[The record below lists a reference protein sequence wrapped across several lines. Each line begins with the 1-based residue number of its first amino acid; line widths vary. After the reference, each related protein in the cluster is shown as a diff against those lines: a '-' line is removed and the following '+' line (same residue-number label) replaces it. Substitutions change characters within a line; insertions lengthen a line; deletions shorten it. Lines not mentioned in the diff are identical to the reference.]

1 MAFKEKVYNILKG
14 KFLVDQDAPKNWS
27 FIVFLTILGLIMIAS
42 SHSVDKKVQK
52 LAKLTLERRE
62 NKAKYI
68 ATKSE
73 LMQLE
78 LQSSVAKK
86 VKERGL
92 QQASE
97 PPVKIIIKKVKKED

>member
-14 KFLVDQDAPKNWS
+14 KFLVDQDASKNWS
-27 FIVFLTILGLIMIAS
+27 FIVFLAMLGLFMIAS
-42 SHSVDKKVQK
+42 SHSVDRKVQK

-62 NKAKYI
+62 NKASYI

-78 LQSSVAKK
+78 LQSSVTKK
-86 VKERGL
+86 VKEKGL
-92 QQASE
+92 LQASE
-97 PPVKIIIKKVKKED
+97 PPVKIVIKKEIKKD

>member
-1 MAFKEKVYNILKG
+1 MTFKERVYSVLRG
-14 KFLVDQDAPKNWS
+14 KFLVDRDAPKNWV
-27 FIVFLTILGLIMIAS
+27 FIVFLAILGLMMIAS
-42 SHSVDKKVQK
+42 SHSVDKKVQR
-52 LAKLTLERRE
+52 LAKLTLEKKE

-86 VKERGL
+86 VSERGL
-92 QQASE
+92 EQASE
-97 PPVKIIIKKVKKED
+97 PPVKIVITKKIEK

>member
-1 MAFKEKVYNILKG
+1 MAFKDRVYNILKG
-14 KFLVDQDAPKNWS
+14 KFLVDQDAPKNW
-27 FIVFLTILGLIMIAS
+27 FVIVFLATLGLFMIAS

-52 LAKLTLERRE
+52 LAKLTQQKRE

-78 LQSSVAKK
+78 LQSSVAREVK
-86 VKERGL
+86 VIGL

-97 PPVKIIIKKVKKED
+97 PPVKIIIKKEIKK